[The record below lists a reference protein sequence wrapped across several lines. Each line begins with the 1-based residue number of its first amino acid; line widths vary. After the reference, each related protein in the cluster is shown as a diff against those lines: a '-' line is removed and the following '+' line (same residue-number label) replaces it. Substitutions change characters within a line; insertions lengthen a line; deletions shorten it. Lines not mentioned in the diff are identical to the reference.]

1 MLPVLRGAGGW
12 SPRCEHCIS
21 GASRV
26 LRGGSVPRCRTLEG
40 CSVGST
46 SVSRSVHV
54 VVGGSV
60 CICGGTL
67 YCSHR
72 RPHLGSRR
80 LLHTGSTGL
89 LLVVVRGGHWL
100 CRLSRL
106 MGMCSVSRRSFP
118 QWPQVSLALCVVSL
132 GLKGSRV
139 ARGRVGS
146 GVPGPMRLHWVV

>member
-1 MLPVLRGAGGW
+1 MRGAGGW
-12 SPRCEHCIS
+12 SPLCEHCIY

-26 LRGGSVPRCRTLEG
+26 LRGGSVPRCRTSEG
-40 CSVGST
+40 CSVGSA

-100 CRLSRL
+100 RILSRL
-106 MGMCSVSRRSFP
+106 MGVCSVPGRSFP
-118 QWPQVSLALCVVSL
+118 PWPRVGPARFGGVSL
-132 GLKGSRV
+132 GLKGPRI
-139 ARGRVGS
+139 ARVGVGF
-146 GVPGPMRLHWVV
+146 GVPDPMRLHWVV